1 MATKTFKGR
10 IQNKHDTEANWNAAV
25 NFKPLA
31 GELIIYDEDNTHS
44 TPRFKVGD
52 GSTLV
57 SDLPFVNG
65 SMKFDTDSFSYED
78 YGGNIGTFGPTS
90 IGLEDSTYKAVY
102 DTTSIGY
109 KNTSTD
115 VAYDLKF
122 PTKSG
127 TLALTSDIPDTSS
140 FVTISGAQTI
150 SGKKTFTGTN
160 TFQGS
165 TTFLTASA
173 GINDPRTY
181 VAADG
186 VSCAT
191 ASGLST
197 HYMYGKIAN
206 RTNTLTL
213 PLKTGTV
220 ALTSDIDVTAAGDN
234 TFTGMTNTFTN
245 QVNLQGLVRI
255 GKGNSL
261 TALSSTSTTLINV
274 NLPSKTGTLAITD
287 DIDVTAAGNNTF
299 TGSNTFKALTLFED
313 YIQFSKTPIVTND
326 ILGIGKNG
334 IRAIGRMN
342 TEIQTIKFPD
352 FSNFGATTHT
362 IPLNDTDNTFTGTN
376 TFKTETSGNLYRTL
390 IDQNGISVGGGPG
403 SIVLDITYGFDNIK
417 RLYGDTTYTYTF
429 PNKNGIFATM
439 NDIPNVASLAKLA
452 QDNTFTGSNTFNNG
466 GFKVNSS
473 YGIEA
478 LSIDPLN
485 SSGTDHTGM
494 TTLKSA
500 IDQYW
505 SIELGAGSLSI
516 SSKGTNNNTG
526 HINISTGA
534 NGVDFNIAGVTSA
547 FKVLS
552 DGIKVNSK
560 TKYCGGKIDN
570 IVSGTTYSL
579 TLPSESGTLAL
590 TNDIPIKTATLSGT
604 TLSITLS

>member
-1 MATKTFKGR
+1 MATKTFKVR

-31 GELIIYDEDNTHS
+31 GELIIYDEDNAHS

-65 SMKFDTDSFSYED
+65 SMKFGADSFSYED
-78 YGGNIGTFGPTS
+78 SVGNIGTFSPIS
-90 IGLEDSTYKAVY
+90 IELDNSTYKAVY

-109 KNTSTD
+109 KNISTD
-115 VAYDLKF
+115 VAYDLNF
-122 PTKSG
+122 PAKSG
-127 TLALTSDIPDTSS
+127 T
-140 FVTISGAQTI
+140 F
-150 SGKKTFTGTN
+150 
-160 TFQGS
+160 
-165 TTFLTASA
+165 
-173 GINDPRTY
+173 
-181 VAADG
+181 
-186 VSCAT
+186 
-191 ASGLST
+191 
-197 HYMYGKIAN
+197 
-206 RTNTLTL
+206 
-213 PLKTGTV
+213 
-220 ALTSDIDVTAAGDN
+220 ALTSDIDVTAAGN
-234 TFTGMTNTFTN
+234 
-245 QVNLQGLVRI
+245 
-255 GKGNSL
+255 
-261 TALSSTSTTLINV
+261 
-274 NLPSKTGTLAITD
+274 
-287 DIDVTAAGNNTF
+287 
-299 TGSNTFKALTLFED
+299 
-313 YIQFSKTPIVTND
+313 
-326 ILGIGKNG
+326 
-334 IRAIGRMN
+334 
-342 TEIQTIKFPD
+342 
-352 FSNFGATTHT
+352 
-362 IPLNDTDNTFTGTN
+362 NTFTGTN

-390 IDQNGISVGGGPG
+390 INQDGVSVGGGPG

-439 NDIPNVASLAKLA
+439 NDIPNVAPLAKLA

-473 YGIEA
+473 SGIEA
-478 LSIDPLN
+478 LNIDPLN
-485 SSGTDHTGM
+485 SSGTGHTGM

-500 IDQYW
+500 IDQYC
-505 SIELGAGSLSI
+505 SIELGAGTLSI
-516 SSKGTNNNTG
+516 NSKGTNNNAG
-526 HINISTGA
+526 HIDISTGS

-547 FKVLS
+547 LKVLS